1 MNIIKLQNMLR
12 GVPDD
17 ALINYVQNP
26 QGEVPSYLALSEL
39 QRRKDTRAKYQTEQ
53 APESSVAE
61 DLEQETMSD
70 QGGLTMLAGQP
81 QMEDQGV
88 AGLDT
93 GDMYQEDSFA
103 GGGIVAFEEGG
114 EARYNAA
121 VNARTTPTPRY
132 AGLGFVAPAVMA
144 TGRAAAK
151 YGGKGLK
158 YLKDK
163 ALVGKPAVTGPTMNL
178 PTGPVTPVLEAATKG
193 FLKTPGFYLDTA
205 VIGGVLYGIDEYGNK
220 ERITEDEASKIAMQK
235 LEAENLKSMQ
245 DHTKTRE
252 AREALQKEEAK
263 ILKDQ
268 TAKGTGAKAETTQ
281 TQQTAETDEDYLRRR
296 MALFKEAMGPN
307 EDRTKLQEKI
317 DAMEKRAARQEE
329 LAPYMA
335 LTEAGF
341 KTMAGTS
348 PFALTNLGAG
358 AEAGIRSY
366 GAAQDKMAALEEKR
380 YALMN
385 EAAKADR
392 AERQAIAKFGFDS
405 EEAKMNRDQK
415 ERLGQAELEVRRQA
429 NEINRTRFSNEAN
442 YLKMAGFGQRNL
454 VAIDKY
460 VKDNMGA
467 KAIQL
472 DALRRQDPAKLS
484 EKNKTQLKILLAEE
498 ARIQQEAMQK
508 FDVNNLVN
516 RARPGLAGTQF
527 RSSDYTVEELPGQ

>member
-1 MNIIKLQNMLR
+1 
-12 GVPDD
+12 
-17 ALINYVQNP
+17 
-26 QGEVPSYLALSEL
+26 
-39 QRRKDTRAKYQTEQ
+39 
-53 APESSVAE
+53 
-61 DLEQETMSD
+61 
-70 QGGLTMLAGQP
+70 
-81 QMEDQGV
+81 
-88 AGLDT
+88 
-93 GDMYQEDSFA
+93 
-103 GGGIVAFEEGG
+103 
-114 EARYNAA
+114 
-121 VNARTTPTPRY
+121 
-132 AGLGFVAPAVMA
+132 
-144 TGRAAAK
+144 
-151 YGGKGLK
+151 
-158 YLKDK
+158 
-163 ALVGKPAVTGPTMNL
+163 MNL

-281 TQQTAETDEDYLRRR
+281 TQQTAESDEDYLRRR

-317 DAMEKRAARQEE
+317 DKMEKRAARQEE

-348 PFALTNLGAG
+348 PFALANLGAG
-358 AEAGIRSY
+358 AQAGLQSY

-380 YALMN
+380 YALIN

-392 AERQAIAKFGFDS
+392 AEKQAIVKFGFDS
-405 EEAKMNRDQK
+405 EEAKANRDQK
-415 ERLGQAELEVRRQA
+415 ERLTQEELKVRREA

-442 YLKMAGFGQRNL
+442 YLKMAGFGQRNQA
-454 VAIDKY
+454 AIDKY
-460 VKDNMGA
+460 VKDNMGNDL
-467 KAIQL
+467 IILNQL
-472 DALRRQDPAKLS
+472 RKVDPAKLDDKKKALLKS
-484 EKNKTQLKILLAEE
+484 YAEKE

>member
-39 QRRKDTRAKYQTEQ
+39 QRRKDTRAKYQAEQ

-103 GGGIVAFEEGG
+103 GGGIVAFEDGG
-114 EARYNAA
+114 GVKYDDGS
-121 VNARTTPTPRY
+121 VGYPIGGY
-132 AGLGFVAPAVMA
+132 VLPAVMA

-151 YGGKGLK
+151 YGGRGLK

-163 ALVGKPAVTGPTMNL
+163 ALGTPKVTAPTMNL
-178 PTGPVTPVLEAATKG
+178 PTGSVTPVLEAGTRG
-193 FLKTPGFYLDTA
+193 LLKTPGSYIDAA
-205 VIGGVLYGIDEYGNK
+205 VIGGALYGIDEYGNK
-220 ERITEDEASKIAMQK
+220 EQITEEEASKIAMQK

-245 DHTKTRE
+245 DHTAARE
-252 AREALQKEEAK
+252 AREKAGTESNQKQVKYGDKPADTK
-263 ILKDQ
+263 N
-268 TAKGTGAKAETTQ
+268 TATQ
-281 TQQTAETDEDYLRRR
+281 AAQQTAESDEDYLRRR

-317 DAMEKRAARQEE
+317 DKMEKRAARQEE

-348 PFALTNLGAG
+348 PFALANLGAG
-358 AEAGIRSY
+358 AQAGLQSY

-380 YALMN
+380 YALIN

-392 AERQAIAKFGFDS
+392 AEKQAIVKFGFDS
-405 EEAKMNRDQK
+405 EEAKANRDQK
-415 ERLGQAELEVRRQA
+415 ERLTQEELKVRREA

-442 YLKMAGFGQRNL
+442 YLKMAGFGQRNQA
-454 VAIDKY
+454 AIDKY
-460 VKDNMGA
+460 VKDNMGNDL
-467 KAIQL
+467 IILNQL
-472 DALRRQDPAKLS
+472 RKVDPAKLDDKKKALLKS
-484 EKNKTQLKILLAEE
+484 YAEKE